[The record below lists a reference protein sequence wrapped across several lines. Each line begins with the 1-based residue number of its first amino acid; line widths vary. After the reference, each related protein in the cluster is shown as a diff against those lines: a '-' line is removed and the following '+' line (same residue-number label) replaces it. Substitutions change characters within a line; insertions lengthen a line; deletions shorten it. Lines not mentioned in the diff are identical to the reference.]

1 MSESTQGTGA
11 RISFGPSR
19 EESKERTMPHVI
31 VKLWPG
37 KSERQKA
44 RLAER
49 ITQAVTDVLG
59 YGEESVSV
67 AMEEV
72 EPQDWAEK
80 VYKPDIASKPGQL
93 YKNPGY
99 DLSELP

>member
-1 MSESTQGTGA
+1 
-11 RISFGPSR
+11 
-19 EESKERTMPHVI
+19 MPHVI

-44 RLAER
+44 RLAEE
-49 ITQAVTDVLG
+49 IVKDVMNVLH

-67 AMEEV
+67 AIEEV
-72 EPQDWAEK
+72 KPEDWAEK
-80 VYKPDIASKPGQL
+80 VYKPDIVNNSDKL